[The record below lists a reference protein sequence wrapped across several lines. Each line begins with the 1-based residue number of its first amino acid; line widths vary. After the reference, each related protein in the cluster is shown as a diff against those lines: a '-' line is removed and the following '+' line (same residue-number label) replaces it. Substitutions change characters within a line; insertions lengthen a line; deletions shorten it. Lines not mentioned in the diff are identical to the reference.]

1 MIRDEP
7 STPLT
12 HFVGHSWWSGRWVW
26 SGMSQAHHLL
36 ILWSTVEIMIWQMG
50 MIRDEP
56 STPLTHFV
64 GHSWDHDLADG
75 YDKGWAKH
83 TIYIIFGQSRI
94 AMTKIVLQWPKLY
107 CNDRSCIAMT
117 KIVWQWPKLYCND
130 QNSIAMTKIVLQW
143 PRVQRLAAWDGKAW
157 NVWSGLIQEWCMR
170 WRSLEHLI
178 RTDQRVMYEMAK
190 PEMFDQDWSKSDVWD
205 GKAWNVTSGMILEQP
220 LNSMHCTVHS
230 EQAYSPFFCYVL
242 SRKMYL
248 LLLQQLRAQTNGNT

>member
-190 PEMFDQDWSKSDVWD
+190 PETLHQEWS
-205 GKAWNVTSGMILEQP
+205 
-220 LNSMHCTVHS
+220 
-230 EQAYSPFFCYVL
+230 
-242 SRKMYL
+242 
-248 LLLQQLRAQTNGNT
+248 